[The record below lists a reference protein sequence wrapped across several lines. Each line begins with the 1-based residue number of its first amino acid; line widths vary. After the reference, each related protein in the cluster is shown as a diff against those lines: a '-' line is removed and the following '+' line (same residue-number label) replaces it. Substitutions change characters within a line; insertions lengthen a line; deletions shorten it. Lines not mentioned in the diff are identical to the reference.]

1 MCPAGS
7 CDPEHLLPL
16 ARAGDAQAL
25 GQLLERYRNYLRLLA
40 RVQFGRRLQGKADP
54 SDIVQ
59 EAFLSAYRDFAK
71 FRGTTE
77 TELLHW
83 LRKILATTL
92 AGLARRYVGTRRRD
106 PRLER
111 RLHDELEHSS
121 QALDG
126 GLAAPHSSPSQQA
139 ARREQAVLLADAL
152 EQLSEDHRDVIVLRQ
167 LEGLSFPEV
176 AQRMARSSD
185 AVKKLWVRALA
196 SLRKALGGIHDNG

>member
-7 CDPEHLLPL
+7 CDPEHLLPR

-40 RVQFGRRLQGKADP
+40 RLQFGRRLQGKADP

-59 EAFLSAYRDFAK
+59 EALLGAYRDFAG
-71 FRGTTE
+71 FRGSTE
-77 TELLHW
+77 TELLSW

-92 AGLARRYVGTRRRD
+92 AGLARRYYGTRRRD

-111 RLHDELEHSS
+111 QLCGELEQSS
-121 QALDG
+121 QALHN

-139 ARREQAVLLADAL
+139 ERREQAVLLADAL
-152 EQLSEDHRDVIVLRQ
+152 GRLSEDHREVI
-167 LEGLSFPEV
+167 
-176 AQRMARSSD
+176 
-185 AVKKLWVRALA
+185 
-196 SLRKALGGIHDNG
+196 

>member
-1 MCPAGS
+1 MSAVIS
-7 CDPEHLLPL
+7 SHPEELLPL

-25 GQLLERYRNYLRLLA
+25 GQALELYRNYLTLLA
-40 RVQFGRRLQGKADP
+40 RMQLGRRLQGKADP

-92 AGLARRYVGTRRRD
+92 AALARRYVGTRRRD
-106 PRLER
+106 TRLER
-111 RLHDELEHSS
+111 TLHDELEHSS

-139 ARREQAVLLADAL
+139 VRREQAVLLADAL

-196 SLRKALGGIHDNG
+196 SLRKALGDIS